1 MVMLQK
7 SDEGIYRK
15 DDYAYNK
22 VIFATLKKPH
32 FVCSIFGISSGYLR
46 DKRKL
51 FLCIKQTTDSMI
63 H

>member
-32 FVCSIFGISSGYLR
+32 FCVFYLRDIFGISSG
-46 DKRKL
+46 
-51 FLCIKQTTDSMI
+51 
-63 H
+63 